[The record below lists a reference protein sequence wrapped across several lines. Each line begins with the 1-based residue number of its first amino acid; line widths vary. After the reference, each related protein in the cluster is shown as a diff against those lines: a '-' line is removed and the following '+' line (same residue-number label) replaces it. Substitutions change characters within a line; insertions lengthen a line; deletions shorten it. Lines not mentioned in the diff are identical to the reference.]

1 MLWERIRYYQKYK
14 KSAKN
19 ESKFTLLG
27 IRAKRMR
34 KFWVMGEMPTI
45 NNFNN
50 EEVIQDVLYI
60 LLEKLKQGFQYAYDN
75 TIPLSTEI

>member
-1 MLWERIRYYQKYK
+1 M
-14 KSAKN
+14 SAKN

-34 KFWVMGEMPTI
+34 KFGVMGEMPTI

-50 EEVIQDVLYI
+50 KEVIQDNLIYFTKKS
-60 LLEKLKQGFQYAYDN
+60 ETG
-75 TIPLSTEI
+75 IPVCL